1 MEIKQGK
8 YTPDIVL
15 WPLGRNQEMVPALN
29 LIAVFTCQS
38 LNQCNLYFLSFFFVN
53 SIKRV
58 LTTLLCHSRL
68 HTMTVPSKCKFVR
81 FYMLH

>member
-38 LNQCNLYFLSFFFVN
+38 LNQCNLYFLSFFLWTAL
-53 SIKRV
+53 KE
-58 LTTLLCHSRL
+58 
-68 HTMTVPSKCKFVR
+68 
-81 FYMLH
+81 Y